1 MFRST
6 MRIEVGRYPN
16 GKLKVIVHHE
26 EDSFFWKSNLTK
38 CLKFEIE
45 KLRLEVL
52 LAIDLW
58 NRKHHRLFERL
69 WNSMKETKEK

>member
-1 MFRST
+1 MK
-6 MRIEVGRYPN
+6 IEVGRYPN
-16 GKLKVIVHHE
+16 GNLKVIVHHE
-26 EDSFFWKSNLTK
+26 EDSFFWKSNLTE

-58 NRKHHRLFERL
+58 NRNYHRVFEEL
-69 WNSMKETKEK
+69 WKQLKDDS